1 MIEEKDYDEII
12 KISKDIETSAKV
24 INDILKKNN
33 IDDLNDFI
41 STVEG
46 YSKYLNTNIELNKDA
61 DVALKDLVPDKKR
74 TSN

>member
-24 INDILKKNN
+24 INDILKKNS